1 MHTNARTLEDGAV
14 VEGDLCI
21 IGAGPAGISMA
32 LEWAGTDRRVLL
44 LEGGG
49 FELSPE
55 RQKLYQSQNTGRT
68 YYPLQSARLH
78 YFGGATNHWG
88 GHCAPLDPIDF
99 EPRDW
104 VPRSGWPIDHDDLVP
119 YYRRA
124 ASVAEL
130 PSERWNPE
138 YWAEQLGQPL
148 LPTDAQKVQT
158 KVWQRSG
165 GRGKPL
171 RFGPAY
177 RDEIEQAGNVHLF
190 THANVCT
197 LSANDGATEVE
208 EAVIRHFDGKEQSVR
223 APQFVLACGG
233 VQNARLLLASNDQ
246 APRGLGNEEG
256 QVGRY
261 FMEHLEVDSAKL
273 VLPEPR
279 PLKLY
284 RFHPSPSPEDGRS
297 RGYGRLRLSPSLQ
310 RQHRTLNGVVRFRL
324 RRTGETSPYTFE
336 YFPSDARK
344 VLAAWEKR
352 FESPPEDG
360 AALAYTTP
368 TSLQLNTRLEQP
380 PNPDSRV
387 TLSEETDALGM
398 PRAELHWSLSET
410 DKRSIRVL
418 NEEIA
423 KEAGRMGLGRVRL
436 MDWLTGDDER
446 WPDFLTGGWHHMGT
460 TRMAKSPNEGVVD
473 SNCKV
478 HGVSNLHVAGAS
490 VFSTGG
496 AVNPTL
502 SLIALALRLSDHL
515 KTKVG

>member
-1 MHTNARTLEDGAV
+1 MHTDARTLEDGAV

-32 LEWAGTDRRVLL
+32 LEWAGTGRRVVL

-49 FELSPE
+49 FELSPK
-55 RQKLYQSQNTGRT
+55 RQKLYRAQNTGRT

-88 GHCAPLDPIDF
+88 GLCAPLDPIDF
-99 EPRDW
+99 EARDW

-124 ASVAEL
+124 ASLAEL
-130 PSERWNPE
+130 PSGRWDPE
-138 YWAEQLGQPL
+138 YWAERLGQPL
-148 LPTDAQKVQT
+148 LSTDGQKLQT

-165 GRGKPL
+165 EAGSPL

-177 RDEIEQAGNVHLF
+177 RNEIEQAENIHLF
-190 THANVCT
+190 THANVCN
-197 LSANDGATEVE
+197 LSANGGATAVE
-208 EAVIRHFDGKEQSVR
+208 EAQVRHFDGTEQSAR
-223 APQFVLACGG
+223 AAQFVLACGAI
-233 VQNARLLLASNDQ
+233 QNARLLLASNDQ
-246 APRGLGNEEG
+246 APRGLGNEED

-261 FMEHLEVDSAKL
+261 FMEHVEVDSAKL
-273 VLPEPR
+273 VLPDSR
-279 PLKLY
+279 PLSFY
-284 RFHPSPSPEDGRS
+284 RLHPSPSPEDGRS
-297 RGYGRLRLSPSLQ
+297 WAYGLLRLSPSLQ
-310 RQHRTLNGVVRFRL
+310 RQHRALNGAVRFRL
-324 RRTGETSPYTFE
+324 ERIGETSPYTFE
-336 YFPSDARK
+336 HFPEDARK
-344 VLAAWEKR
+344 VLAVWEKR
-352 FESPPEDG
+352 FDSLSEDT
-360 AALAYTTP
+360 AELTYTNRA
-368 TSLQLNTRLEQP
+368 SFQLNTRLEQP

-387 TLSEETDALGM
+387 TLSEETDALGV

-410 DKRSIRVL
+410 DKRSIRLL

-423 KEAGRMGLGRVRL
+423 KEAGRIGLGRVRL
-436 MDWLTGDDER
+436 MDWLTADDER

-460 TRMAKSPNEGVVD
+460 TRMAESPDEGVVD

-478 HGVSNLHVAGAS
+478 HGVDNLHVAGSS

-502 SLIALALRLSDHL
+502 TLIALSLRLSDHL
-515 KTKVG
+515 TDT